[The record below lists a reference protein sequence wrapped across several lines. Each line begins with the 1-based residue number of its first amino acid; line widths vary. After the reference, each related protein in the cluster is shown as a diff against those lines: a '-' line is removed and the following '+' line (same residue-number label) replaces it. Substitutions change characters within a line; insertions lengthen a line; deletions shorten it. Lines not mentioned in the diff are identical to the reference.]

1 VGAAGFFLPFF
12 RRKLLC
18 LAMLAKPVNV
28 RNMTKHIVVLM
39 GGPSAEREVSLR
51 SGAACAK
58 GLRESGYKVTE
69 LDMQEDV
76 ALRLRELKPDV
87 VFNALHGN
95 FGEDGCVQ
103 GMLELMRIPYTHSG
117 LLASAIAMDK
127 PMAKIV
133 FTEAGLTCPHGV
145 TLTLGELLAKGDPM
159 PRPFVVKP
167 ASEGSSVGVYIVTKA
182 DNRLLTQILEPEK
195 ELERLYLVEQY
206 IPGRE
211 MTVAVLDDQPL
222 GVTEI
227 RPVEG
232 FYDYTNKYTDGKTE
246 HLCPAPLPKDK
257 YEEAMKIALVAH
269 QALGCRGLS
278 RADLR
283 YDDTDPSKGKFYLLE
298 VNTQPGM
305 TALSL
310 SPELA
315 AYAGIS
321 FNQLVDRLVKGA
333 RLGK

>member
-1 VGAAGFFLPFF
+1 MGNQKD
-12 RRKLLC
+12 RKS
-18 LAMLAKPVNV
+18 M
-28 RNMTKHIVVLM
+28 KHIVVLM

-58 GLRESGYKVTE
+58 ALRETGYKVTE
-69 LDMQEDV
+69 LDMAKDV
-76 ALRLRELKPDV
+76 AQRLSELKPDA

-103 GMLELMRIPYTHSG
+103 GMLELMQIPYTHSG
-117 LLASAIAMDK
+117 LLASSVAMDK
-127 PMAKIV
+127 PMAKTI
-133 FTEAGLTCPHGV
+133 FAASGLLCPQGV
-145 TLTLGELLAKGDPM
+145 TLPLSELTKGSDPM
-159 PRPFVVKP
+159 KRPFVVKP
-167 ASEGSSVGVYIVTKA
+167 ASEGSSVGVYIVTKQ
-182 DNRLLTQILEPEK
+182 DNRTLQVILEK
-195 ELERLYLVEQY
+195 ETEQDRLYLVEQY

-211 MTVAVLDDQPL
+211 LTVAVLDDVPL

-246 HLCPAPLPKDK
+246 HLCPAPLPEKE
-257 YEEAMKIALVAH
+257 YQAVMQMALAAH
-269 QALGCRGLS
+269 RALGCRGLS
-278 RADLR
+278 RADFR

-315 AYAGIS
+315 AHAGIS
-321 FNQLVDRLVKGA
+321 FNALVEKLVKGA
-333 RLGK
+333 KLGK